1 MHTQLISLTLLGA
14 AAFAQAPPP
23 KESPKPPQIAAEI
36 RARFWRAQA
45 EDISAAAR
53 AKQAQ
58 EATKAVQEEMQKEC
72 GDKFVLALDA
82 AGEPSCQ
89 AKQ

>member
-1 MHTQLISLTLLGA
+1 MYSQLIGLVLLGA
-14 AAFAQAPPP
+14 AAFGQAPPP
-23 KESPKPPQIAAEI
+23 KEPPKPPQIPAEM

-45 EDISAAAR
+45 EAIAAAAR

-58 EATKAVQEEMQKEC
+58 EAAKAAQDEMQKEC
-72 GDKFVLALDA
+72 GDRFAVALDA

>member
-1 MHTQLISLTLLGA
+1 MYTQLILLVLLGT
-14 AAFAQAPPP
+14 AAFGQDSLP
-23 KESPKPPQIAAEI
+23 KEPAKPPQIPAEM
-36 RARFWRAQA
+36 RAHFWRTQA
-45 EDISAAAR
+45 EAIAAAAR

-58 EATKAVQEEMQKEC
+58 EAAKSAQDEMQKVC
-72 GDKFVLALDA
+72 GDKFVVALDA